1 MSLIPKIQSEE
12 LDRIKFD
19 QNVVIID
26 IRCLEDYA
34 DGHIERAI
42 HIDNEKLQLQSAE
55 AVKQYVWNMNFR
67 LADKIVV
74 VYCESGGRSVYF
86 AKYLQECGYDA
97 LSLSG
102 GYRAYRKYAMQ
113 KFKYI

>member
-1 MSLIPKIQSEE
+1 MSQIPKINSEE
-12 LDRIKFD
+12 LDRIKSD
-19 QNVVIID
+19 YNVVIID
-26 IRCLEDYA
+26 IRCLEDYIE
-34 DGHIERAI
+34 GHIERAI
-42 HIDNEKLQLQSAE
+42 HIDNEKLQLHSAE
-55 AVKQYVWNMNFR
+55 AVKQYIRGLNLR
-67 LADKIVV
+67 LADKMVV

-102 GYRAYRKYAMQ
+102 GYRAYQKYAMQ